1 MPEFAGLGTSLVL
14 IVAVV
19 LWVAYLVPVWT
30 RKREYLATERN
41 AIRLQQTLRIMAE
54 SAESPEEVRIEAD
67 ARTIAVQQKAVAKE
81 ARLKQAME
89 HAKAVA
95 RARELDEQIKAVER
109 EVRAAVKSTVS
120 RAQRLRRTRLAC
132 FALVLIA
139 IGAMVVGALV
149 PGLQVLLALGA
160 AVVVLGVVGLV
171 AVNASASRM
180 RQVASSAPQVRTL
193 VEAREVAAQAV
204 AAESRMA
211 EQVVARRSVRAEA
224 SGTDIFRTDV
234 FRTGALGRTGEAPRA
249 SSAEAAEETPESR
262 AWSPRPVPE
271 QRARPEYRPGD
282 DLLRRARAQLAEDR
296 RAISGP
302 IARVAALDARF
313 DEIVTGEIATAVAP
327 AKAPA
332 TSAPATSDPRLA
344 PTQPAV
350 PIREVQLDA
359 ATPVPSADAPRA
371 DAPLETEQDEHRVR
385 REQPGRREQERPAAA
400 GSRFAAMGLVDDD
413 LERLDVHEAFLR
425 RVG

>member
-54 SAESPEEVRIEAD
+54 SAEAPEEVRIEAD

-81 ARLKQAME
+81 QRLKQAME

-132 FALVLIA
+132 FALVVVALAA
-139 IGAMVVGALV
+139 IVAGAIV

-171 AVNASASRM
+171 AVNSSAARM
-180 RQVASSAPQVRTL
+180 RRVASSAPQVRTL

-211 EQVVARRSVRAEA
+211 EQVVARRAVRTEVFRRTAESPRVEREQPADDAAEA
-224 SGTDIFRTDV
+224 P
-234 FRTGALGRTGEAPRA
+234 A
-249 SSAEAAEETPESR
+249 SR

-271 QRARPEYRPGD
+271 QRLRPEYRPSD

-302 IARVAALDARF
+302 IARVAALDAQF
-313 DEIVTGEIATAVAP
+313 DEIVTGEIAT
-327 AKAPA
+327 
-332 TSAPATSDPRLA
+332 SAPAARVESDTDRRLA
-344 PTQPAV
+344 QTQPAV
-350 PIREVQLDA
+350 PIREVQLDVAPEA
-359 ATPVPSADAPRA
+359 AQADVQRA

-385 REQPGRREQERPAAA
+385 RAQPARPEQRPAAG

-413 LERLDVHEAFLR
+413 IERLDVHEAFLR

>member
-109 EVRAAVKSTVS
+109 EVRAAVRSTVS

-132 FALVLIA
+132 FALVLVA
-139 IGAMVVGALV
+139 IGAMVAGALV

-160 AVVVLGVVGLV
+160 AVVLLGVVGLV
-171 AVNASASRM
+171 AVNASSARM
-180 RQVASSAPQVRTL
+180 RRVASSAPQVRTL

-211 EQVVARRSVRAEA
+211 EQVVARRSVRTEA
-224 SGTDIFRTDV
+224 VR
-234 FRTGALGRTGEAPRA
+234 RTGEAPRVA
-249 SSAEAAEETPESR
+249 AAQVAEEAPASR
-262 AWSPRPVPE
+262 TWSPHPVPE
-271 QRARPEYRPGD
+271 QRLRAEYRPGD

-302 IARVAALDARF
+302 IARVAALDASF
-313 DEIVTGEIATAVAP
+313 DEIVTGEIATAAP
-327 AKAPA
+327 ASPA
-332 TSAPATSDPRLA
+332 TGATPAVDRRLA
-344 PTQPAV
+344 STQPAV
-350 PIREVQLDA
+350 PSRHVQLETEGSRVD
-359 ATPVPSADAPRA
+359 VRA

-385 REQPGRREQERPAAA
+385 REPGRREQERPAAG
-400 GSRFAAMGLVDDD
+400 GSRFAAMGLVDEE

-425 RVG
+425 RVS

>member
-54 SAESPEEVRIEAD
+54 SAEAPEEVRIEAD

-81 ARLKQAME
+81 QRLKQAME

-132 FALVLIA
+132 FALVVVALAA
-139 IGAMVVGALV
+139 IVAGAIV

-171 AVNASASRM
+171 AVNSSAARM
-180 RQVASSAPQVRTL
+180 RRVASSAPQVRTL

-211 EQVVARRSVRAEA
+211 EQVVARRAVRTE
-224 SGTDIFRTDV
+224 V
-234 FRTGALGRTGEAPRA
+234 FRRSAESPRVEREQPA
-249 SSAEAAEETPESR
+249 DEAAEAPASR

-271 QRARPEYRPGD
+271 QRLRPEYRPSD

-302 IARVAALDARF
+302 IARVAALDAQF
-313 DEIVTGEIATAVAP
+313 DEIVTGEIVTGEI
-327 AKAPA
+327 A
-332 TSAPATSDPRLA
+332 TSAPAARVESDTDRRLA
-344 PTQPAV
+344 QTQPAV
-350 PIREVQLDA
+350 PIREVQLDVAPEA
-359 ATPVPSADAPRA
+359 AQADVQRA

-385 REQPGRREQERPAAA
+385 RAQPARPEQRPAAG

-413 LERLDVHEAFLR
+413 IERLDVHEAFLR